1 MITAE
6 NIASHEFIG
15 LKTEIVDSSNEKLLG
30 LKGKIVDETRSMFG
44 IETTKG
50 VKKIPKAHNKWKFS
64 IQNQDV
70 ILFGESLCKRP
81 SDRVRMKL

>member
-6 NIASHEFIG
+6 NIAAHEFIG
-15 LKTEIVDSSNEKLLG
+15 LKTEIIDSSNEELTG
-30 LKGKIVDETRSMFG
+30 LKGKIIDETKSMFI
-44 IETTKG
+44 IETTNG
-50 VKKIPKAHNKWKFS
+50 IKKIQKAHNKWKFV
-64 IQNQDV
+64 IQNQDI

>member
-6 NIASHEFIG
+6 NIAAHEFIG
-15 LKTEIVDSSNEKLLG
+15 LKTEIVDSSNEEILG
-30 LKGKIVDETRSMFG
+30 LKGTIVDETKSMFV

-50 VKKIPKAHNKWKFS
+50 VKKIPKAYNKWKFF

-70 ILFGESLCKRP
+70 VLFGESLCKRP
-81 SDRVRMKL
+81 ADRVRMKL

>member
-15 LKTEIVDSSNEKLLG
+15 LKTEIVDSSNEEVLG
-30 LKGKIVDETRSMFG
+30 LKGKIVDETKSMFI

-50 VKKIPKAHNKWKFS
+50 IKKIPKAYNKWKFN
-64 IQNQDV
+64 IQDQDV

>member
-6 NIASHEFIG
+6 NIISHEFIG
-15 LKTEIVDSSNEKLLG
+15 LKTEIVDSSNKELLG
-30 LKGKIVDETRSMFG
+30 LKGKIIDETKSMFL
-44 IETTKG
+44 IKTEKG
-50 VKKIPKAHNKWKFS
+50 GKKIPKAHNKWKFS

-81 SDRVRMKL
+81 SDRVRMRQ

>member
-6 NIASHEFIG
+6 NISSHEFIG
-15 LKTEIVDSSNEKLLG
+15 LQTEIIESSNDELKG
-30 LKGKIVDETRSMFG
+30 LKGKIVDETKSMFV

-50 VKKIPKAHNKWKFS
+50 MKKIPKAHNKWKFN
-64 IQNQDV
+64 IQDQDV

>member
-6 NIASHEFIG
+6 NIALHEFIG
-15 LKTEIVDSSNEKLLG
+15 LETKIVDSSNEELLG
-30 LKGKIVDETRSMFG
+30 LKGKIVDETKSMFV
-44 IETTKG
+44 IETIKG
-50 VKKIPKAHNKWKFS
+50 VKKIPKAHTKWKFS

-81 SDRVRMKL
+81 SDRVRMKQ

>member
-6 NIASHEFIG
+6 NIASHEFI
-15 LKTEIVDSSNEKLLG
+15 
-30 LKGKIVDETRSMFG
+30 DETKSMFVLQTENG
-44 IETTKG
+44 E
-50 VKKIPKAHNKWKFS
+50 KKIPKAHNKWKFV
-64 IQNQDV
+64 IQDQEV